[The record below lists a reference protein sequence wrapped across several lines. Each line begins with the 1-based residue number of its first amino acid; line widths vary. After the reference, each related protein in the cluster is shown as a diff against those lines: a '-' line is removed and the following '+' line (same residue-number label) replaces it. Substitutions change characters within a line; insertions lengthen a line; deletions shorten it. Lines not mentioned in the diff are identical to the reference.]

1 LTHTKH
7 KENLEAELS
16 ESKKAIETLKSNINT
31 NQVSNEE
38 ITKKVKNHEDDLNEM
53 KNQLISVTQENTNL
67 HEQNIML
74 EQTIKEKEHIIKVNL
89 AEHDQVILEKDRQ
102 LDSSNQKIKG
112 LIDNIHELNLK
123 LKGNENQTDRNKHL
137 ENKDTEISSLKI
149 TNNDLYIKN
158 VNNEKAIK
166 DYQYKINNELKE
178 ISTINKN
185 QDKDNQTIENL
196 KIQLKEI
203 NEENI
208 ILKINDKDLTSK
220 NEELTLLGIKENE
233 LNKY

>member
-31 NQVSNEE
+31 NQVSKEE

-74 EQTIKEKEHIIKVNL
+74 EQTIKEKEHIINVNL
-89 AEHDQVILEKDRQ
+89 TEHDQVILERDHQ

-149 TNNDLYIKN
+149 PNNELYIKN
-158 VNNEKAIK
+158 VNIEKAIEGNQ
-166 DYQYKINNELKE
+166 DKINTIKQENNELKDKYSKLQ
-178 ISTINKN
+178 STINTN
-185 QDKDNQTIENL
+185 
-196 KIQLKEI
+196 
-203 NEENI
+203 
-208 ILKINDKDLTSK
+208 NDKDKESEEKESK
-220 NEELTLLGIKENE
+220 INAINRENKTL
-233 LNKY
+233 